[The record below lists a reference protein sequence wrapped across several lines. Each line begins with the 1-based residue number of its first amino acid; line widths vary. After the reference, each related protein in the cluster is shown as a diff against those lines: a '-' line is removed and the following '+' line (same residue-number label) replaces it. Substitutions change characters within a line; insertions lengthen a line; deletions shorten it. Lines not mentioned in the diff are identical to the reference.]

1 MKLGGESRKEATER
15 NSLLSNRI
23 ARIGTWNVR
32 TMFETGKVFQVA
44 RERQAY
50 NIDILGLAETRWNE
64 KGQKRLSTGELLL
77 YSGHPDENA
86 RHEEGVALM
95 LSKKAEK
102 ALIEWEGHGP
112 RIITASFT
120 TKSRKIDLNVIQC
133 YAPTNDK
140 DEETKNQF
148 YSHLQTILERYPA
161 KDINIL
167 MGDLNAKIGKDN
179 TGCEEIMGRHG
190 LGEENDNGERLK
202 ELCAGHNMVIG
213 GSVFPHKRIHKATWI
228 SPDHKTENQIDHMC
242 VSKKFRR
249 SMEDVRVYRGA
260 DVGSDHNLVMGKFK
274 LKLKRIGGATG
285 NQEKRI
291 KYNTQFLA
299 SRDPL

>member
-1 MKLGGESRKEATER
+1 MG
-15 NSLLSNRI
+15 
-23 ARIGTWNVR
+23 
-32 TMFETGKVFQVA
+32 
-44 RERQAY
+44 
-50 NIDILGLAETRWNE
+50 
-64 KGQKRLSTGELLL
+64 
-77 YSGHPDENA
+77 
-86 RHEEGVALM
+86 
-95 LSKKAEK
+95 
-102 ALIEWEGHGP
+102 
-112 RIITASFT
+112 
-120 TKSRKIDLNVIQC
+120 
-133 YAPTNDK
+133 
-140 DEETKNQF
+140 
-148 YSHLQTILERYPA
+148 YPA

-274 LKLKRIGGATG
+274 LKLKRIGGANG

-299 SRDPL
+299 SRDTQEKFKLALKNRLQPLSELIEEEQMGVQEHWTSIKELYNSACKEEIGTRERKHKEWISKESIEKIQQRKEKKTKLNTSKTRLAKRNAQEEYAQANKEVKQSLKADKHKFIEEIAEMAEQAAASGNLKGIYDATKKLC